1 MLYILATHPDIQA
14 QLCEEVDKCLG
25 SGEATFET
33 VDKNKMPYLHG
44 VLYET
49 LRLYP
54 PVPFDFKEA
63 QQDDVLPN
71 GVKVGK
77 GTMMCFLPYAMGRDP
92 ATYPEPE
99 KVKLERWIPFTNPG
113 PHEFPV
119 FQAGPRICLG
129 MDMAL
134 FEAKVAASMLLKQYT
149 FSMAPGEAEKIS
161 YGRKLTMTVCND
173 KGQEQESEQ
182 LWLIPHKRS

>member
-1 MLYILATHPDIQA
+1 MFYILAVNPDIQA
-14 QLCEEVDKCLG
+14 KLCEEVDRCLK
-25 SGEATFET
+25 SKAVTFDT
-33 VDKNKMPYLHG
+33 VAAQQMPYLNG

-63 QQDDVLPN
+63 QKDDVLPN
-71 GVKVGK
+71 GVKVPEGV
-77 GTMMCFLPYAMGRDP
+77 MMSFLPYAMGRDP

-99 KVKLERWIPFTNPG
+99 KVKPERWIPFTQPP

-129 MDMAL
+129 MDMAI
-134 FEAKVAASMLLKQYT
+134 FEAKVAASTLLQKYT
-149 FSMAPGEAEKIS
+149 FTMAPGEAEKIS
-161 YGRKLTMTVCND
+161 YGRKLTMSVCND
-173 KGQEQESEQ
+173 KGQEQESEN
-182 LWLIPHKRS
+182 LWLIPHVR